1 MVTINF
7 WVRFSIGPVGLRLTG
22 PSAKL
27 LITLIIFK
35 FILDA
40 CYLCLQVNAW
50 NCNQINA
57 TIVFIYP
64 YLAAKTSV
72 LKYVLHW
79 PYVLSG
85 CVIGIYSFRSSES
98 FFQLDNTKHNLILI
112 LALKP
117 ILGKILLDID
127 AKTWHTGFCLHFS
140 DLQSFKCLIER
151 GFTISAWMRQSSATS
166 NTLWACIIFWGT
178 NHCTKIFCFCVHSGA
193 LDLIYPGTSLY
204 EHILWIRLEKKQNLQ
219 MQIVVIITNRYMRG

>member
-1 MVTINF
+1 MLAINF
-7 WVRFSIGPVGLRLTG
+7 WVWFSVGPVGLRLTG

-72 LKYVLHW
+72 LKYVLHC

-85 CVIGIYSFRSSES
+85 CVIGIYSFRSSE
-98 FFQLDNTKHNLILI
+98 FFSTWQHKAQFNFNSRFETDFGEDFTRYRRQNLTYRILI
-112 LALKP
+112 TFQWS
-117 ILGKILLDID
+117 
-127 AKTWHTGFCLHFS
+127 AKLQVS
-140 DLQSFKCLIER
+140 DR
-151 GFTISAWMRQSSATS
+151 VW
-166 NTLWACIIFWGT
+166 
-178 NHCTKIFCFCVHSGA
+178 V
-193 LDLIYPGTSLY
+193 
-204 EHILWIRLEKKQNLQ
+204 
-219 MQIVVIITNRYMRG
+219 